1 MRYPL
6 QLLIGLLLI
15 TFSFNIY
22 AQADFQLSGNGG
34 QAVLG
39 NDCYRLTQAQNNQFG
54 SMWFR
59 RKADLNQEFDLSAT
73 LNFGNTDGNGADG
86 IVFAFQ
92 NLCSNAGGGGG
103 GIGIQGVSPSIFV
116 EFDTYR
122 NPEFNDP
129 TNDHIAILRDGQ
141 VNHNSGAS
149 LVAPVCAL
157 SNCGN
162 IENGTNFLVR
172 IHWQPALQ
180 KLDVYFNNELR
191 TSYTGNVIANIF
203 GGNPYVYW
211 GFTSATGGFNN
222 QHTVCIESFNNNII
236 QLEDASIC
244 AGGSYQANLPGGTNY
259 QWTPSTFISNTNIS
273 NPVLNPP
280 TTTTYVVSITDA
292 CNNVQTDSITVTVN
306 PLPNVALNLGASS
319 SVCSGTAAFNLS
331 GGTPSGGSYSGT
343 GVTSG
348 VFNPTTAGVGTFPI
362 TYTFTNSNG
371 CTNSA
376 TTNLTVN
383 ANPTVTFN
391 AIAPLCANA
400 QPVSLS
406 GSPAGGTF
414 SGTGVSGNTFNPTG
428 LSGNVNLSYTV
439 TNPQGCTGS
448 ASQTAVVNP
457 TPDAQIQTP
466 QGTVLCGGG
475 SVTLNVA
482 NQAGIQYEWSRN
494 NVVISALAAGNNSFS
509 ATQAGS
515 YTVRAVASN
524 GCQRISSAV
533 VITTGT
539 NPTASI
545 SAAQTAIC
553 PGASTAINLSATGA
567 AQVVWQLNGSTIAGQ
582 SANTLTATAAG
593 AYTAQVSSSDG
604 CTVSS
609 NSLNISQLPGAPA
622 NITAASS
629 AFCPNTDQIALQC
642 TNTPGATYTWFFNG
656 AQQSATGAGFSAT
669 AAGNYFVI
677 TTLGTCSDTSN
688 TLTLTNGAVPSV
700 SISASSTSICEGSST
715 TINATGSNLG
725 SFNWQLNGSTTG
737 GNTATLNA
745 STAGTYSVIV
755 TSADGCQAGSNSLS
769 LTVIPAP
776 TASLSSSGTFFCP
789 GGNPVVLTA
798 NTLSGATYQFLLNGN
813 AVGQAGS
820 SNTFTVQQGGN
831 YSVTVSDGT
840 CSSTSSS
847 INISQ
852 GSLPGN
858 AGNIFGSNDFCPGEQ
873 LDFSIFNVTGAT
885 SYLWSV
891 SPANAG
897 TIHFGQ
903 GTNEILFDALNQSF
917 TLTVTPQNQCGSGQ
931 STTESVTVDNGQFC
945 NFFEVVIGAFPTLTC
960 TGNTVTFYNYSDAQ
974 SFFGGTPQWNFGSGA
989 TPATATGNGP
999 FNVTYSSAGLKNVSL
1014 AYVDNFGFELGSA
1027 LYTEFINVSS
1037 GVQVP
1042 VIAGNAQLAGCSG
1055 VTETYSVGT
1064 GTPGHTYTWTAP
1076 GNASISSGQGSP
1088 TVQITFNGTAG
1099 NITVVET
1106 DLAGCSSTAAQFS
1119 VECPTSIDG
1128 LENWPLIL
1136 FPNPAGNFIQ
1146 LQGTLP
1152 SGSVLMSIVDI
1163 RGAVVSREMQQWNG
1177 TLNEAHPISI
1187 SHLSKGLYFLQIQHE
1202 KGLENLRFIKQ

>member
-1 MRYPL
+1 MYTLYRLFFMLLFCFTTLAL
-6 QLLIGLLLI
+6 Q
-15 TFSFNIY
+15 

-34 QAVLG
+34 QAALG

-73 LNFGNTDGNGADG
+73 LNFGNIDGSGADG

-129 TNDHIAILRDGQ
+129 NNDHIAILRNGQ
-141 VNHNSGAS
+141 VNHNSGSS

-157 SNCGN
+157 PNCGN
-162 IENGTNFLVR
+162 IETGAGFLVR
-172 IHWQPALQ
+172 IHWQPSIQ

-191 TSYTGNVIANIF
+191 TSYTGDVVGSIF
-203 GGNPYVYW
+203 NGNPYVYW

-259 QWTPSTFISNTNIS
+259 QWTPSTFISNTTIS
-273 NPVLNPP
+273 NPILNPP

-292 CNNVQTDSITVTVN
+292 CDNVQTDSITVTVN
-306 PLPNVALNLGASS
+306 PLPNVALTLSPPSPLCAGAASF
-319 SVCSGTAAFNLS
+319 TLS
-331 GGTPSGGSYSGT
+331 GGSPSGGTFSGT
-343 GVTSG
+343 GVAAG
-348 VFNPTTAGVGTFPI
+348 AFDPTAAGVGTFPI
-362 TYTFTNSNG
+362 TYTFTNNNG

-376 TTNLTVN
+376 TANLTVN
-383 ANPTVTFN
+383 ANPNVSFA
-391 AIAPLCANA
+391 AIAPLCSNA
-400 QPVSLS
+400 QPISLS

-414 SGTGVSGNTFNPTG
+414 SGNGVSGNSFNPAG
-428 LSGNVNLSYTV
+428 LSGNVNLSYTF
-439 TNPQGCTGS
+439 TNPQGCSGS
-448 ASQTAVVNP
+448 ATQTAVVNSA
-457 TPDAQIQTP
+457 PDAQIQTP

-475 SVTLNVA
+475 SLTLNVP
-482 NQAGIQYEWSRN
+482 NQAGVQYEWSRN
-494 NVVISALAAGNNSFS
+494 NVVVSALAAGNNSFS
-509 ATQAGS
+509 LSQAGS
-515 YTVRAVASN
+515 YTVRALGTN
-524 GCQRISSAV
+524 GCQRISQAV

-545 SAAQTAIC
+545 SSTQTAIC
-553 PGASTAINLSATGA
+553 PGAGTSISLNASLA
-567 AQVVWQLNGSTIAGQ
+567 AQVIWQLNGSTIAGASGNSFIA
-582 SANTLTATAAG
+582 SAPG
-593 AYTAQVSSSDG
+593 AYTAQVSSADG
-604 CTVSS
+604 CSITS
-609 NSLNISQLPGAPA
+609 NTINITQLPGAPA
-622 NITAASS
+622 NISASAN
-629 AFCPNTDQIALQC
+629 AFCPSTDQIAIQC
-642 TNTPGATYTWFFNG
+642 TNTAGATYTWFFNG
-656 AQQSATGAGFSAT
+656 APQSATGASFSAT
-669 AAGNYFVI
+669 AAGSYFVI
-677 TTLGTCSDTSN
+677 TTLGNCSDTSS

-700 SISASSTSICEGSST
+700 SISTSNTGICEGSST
-715 TINATGSNLG
+715 TISATGSNLG

-737 GNTATLNA
+737 GNTATINA
-745 STAGTYSVIV
+745 NAAGTYSVIA

-776 TASLSSSGTFFCP
+776 PASLSSSGTFFCP

-798 NTLSGATYQFLLNGN
+798 NTLSGATYQFFLNGN
-813 AVGQAGS
+813 AVGEAGS
-820 SNTFTVQQGGN
+820 NNSFTVQQGGN

-840 CSSTSSS
+840 CSSTSST
-847 INISQ
+847 INITQ

-873 LDFSIFNVTGAT
+873 LEFSIFSVTGAT
-885 SYLWSV
+885 SYIWSV
-891 SPANAG
+891 SPASAG

-931 STTESVTVDNGQFC
+931 STTESVTVDNSEFC

-974 SFFGGTPQWNFGSGA
+974 SFFGGTPQWNFGAGA

-1014 AYVDNFGFELGSA
+1014 AYVDNFGFELGGA
-1027 LYTEFINVSS
+1027 LYSEFINVSS
-1037 GVQVP
+1037 GVQAP
-1042 VIAGNAQLAGCSG
+1042 SINGNSQISACTG
-1055 VTETYSVGT
+1055 VTETYSIGA
-1064 GTPGHTYTWTAP
+1064 GTPGHTYTWTVP
-1076 GNASISSGQGSP
+1076 GNASLSGQGNP
-1088 TVQITFNGTAG
+1088 TVQVTFNGVAG

-1106 DLAGCSSTAAQFS
+1106 DLAGCSSTAAQFT
-1119 VECPTSIDG
+1119 VECPTNIQ
-1128 LENWPLIL
+1128 LPENFPLVL
-1136 FPNPAGNFIQ
+1136 FPNPAGNWIQ
-1146 LQGTLP
+1146 LLGTMP
-1152 SGSVLMSIVDI
+1152 SGPALISIVDI
-1163 RGAVVSREMQQWNG
+1163 RGAVLTEELQQWNG
-1177 TLNEAHPISI
+1177 ANNEAQTIQI
-1187 SHLSKGLYFLQIQHE
+1187 SHLPKGLYLLHIQHN
-1202 KGLENLRFIKQ
+1202 KGIENLRFIKQ